1 MSKPLLDED
10 FDSIA
15 LLPHDEQALRKN
27 KGDANGLSNDAP
39 IVMDEPDSKDP
50 MISLYAGR
58 YQKLA
63 QDEIEALAESRIV
76 TRPD

>member
-1 MSKPLLDED
+1 MSKLLLDED

-15 LLPHDEQALRKN
+15 LLPHDEQPLKK

-39 IVMDEPDSKDP
+39 IVVDEADSKDP